1 MGHRI
6 DKRSTSSGEN
16 SFMDLQIPSILEHFK
31 GPIGT
36 VPGTHDIGGGGM
48 DRIGQVGFYL
58 KKET

>member
-1 MGHRI
+1 
-6 DKRSTSSGEN
+6 
-16 SFMDLQIPSILEHFK
+16 MDLQIPSILEHFK

-58 KKET
+58 KKETWTYSCI